1 MRYVIEG
8 CVVRTRI
15 ELKIGDLERNVHR
28 KISDEVIEARRE
40 YQIKDEEVLRKD
52 GTRSD
57 IIVRFRTNLTS
68 DLCPQFRRILPA
80 S

>member
-1 MRYVIEG
+1 MRYVTEG

-15 ELKIGDLERNVHR
+15 ELKIADLERNVHR
-28 KISDEVIEARRE
+28 KISNEVIEARRE
-40 YQIKDEEVLRKD
+40 YRIKDEEVLRKD

-68 DLCPQFRRILPA
+68 DLCPQFRLILPA